1 MYSEFSEDK
10 LIEQT
15 SINLF
20 KDWLGWDTVLAFD
33 AETFGVDGTLGRQDK
48 QEVILKRYFFEKVR
62 AFNPG
67 MPDSVYSQAYDLLT
81 QESSI
86 KTLAELNKD
95 KYYLLR
101 DGIPVTYTNSK
112 GKQAKVQIK
121 VFDFDNYQDNHFIAV
136 RQMWIDGRSHRLR
149 RPDIIGYVNGI
160 PLLFIELKATHVKL
174 EAAYRKNL
182 ADYKDVIPRLF
193 YYNAIIILSNG
204 LESRIGSITAK
215 YQHFHEWKRINEDDN
230 GVVSLD
236 RIILGVCDKNRFLD
250 IFENFILYDSSLGS
264 IAKLIAHNHQFLGV
278 NKAIESFKSKQ
289 IQYNDG
295 AISLEEKQKMGVF
308 WHTQGSGKSYSM
320 VFLCQKI
327 HRKFTGSYTFL
338 VVTDR
343 NELDK
348 QIYETFSGVGA
359 VPFIK
364 AGAKHSI
371 RANSGEGLK
380 SLLKQNHRYIFTL
393 IHKFNFS
400 SQITT
405 RDDLIVISDEAH
417 RTQGGLLA
425 LNMRKS
431 MPNASFIGFTGT
443 PLFKD
448 DEITRRIFGDYIS
461 KYDFKRSVEDGAT
474 VPLYYENRGEYLNLH
489 NPEIN
494 DQIRTIIDETEDL
507 DSDQRDKLEKL
518 FYREYPILT
527 SHKRLDAIAKD
538 IVEHFCNRGYKGKAM
553 LVTLDKLN
561 AVRMYD
567 LITQHWQMHVKK
579 LEADIRKG
587 NFNDQ
592 ETLEQSRNLQWI
604 KSTEIA
610 VVVSSEQNE
619 IAKFKAWDLDI
630 EPHRVKMN
638 DPTRD
643 LEKDFKDDSHPFRLV
658 IVCAMWITGFDVP
671 TLSTMYIDKP
681 LKSHTLMQTIAR
693 ANRVSEGKENG
704 LIVDY
709 IETYKALL
717 DALAIYGS
725 GETGSGGGN
734 GGGTGGEPPVK
745 PIEELIKLLEE
756 SLTAVEVFLLNE
768 VEFDLKRL
776 ILAQELEKIAVLET
790 GINAIYK
797 TDQTKVKFQVLARD
811 VFQKFK
817 ALMPNTILFEYK
829 PRKDAIEALYNAID
843 AKIESADVS
852 EIMKKIQDVVDKS
865 IETILNESTGAK
877 PAVIDLSGLNMDIV
891 IRMFQKAEN
900 KNIVVQSVKDKIEA
914 KLNRMIEQ
922 NPLRAD
928 FQQKYLD
935 IIDEYN
941 KGKNESELYET
952 FRKLIEFVNT
962 LTEEEVQTLKEGL
975 TEEQK
980 AVFDILQKPDL
991 TENDKKQVKQVAVEL
1006 LDTLKSDKL
1015 KIDRVW
1021 EKSVTAAAVF
1031 STVNQVL
1038 YDKLPY
1044 PAYQET
1050 DIQMKTNLVID
1061 HLKNQYYGGG
1071 VSLYGNY

>member
-1 MYSEFSEDK
+1 
-10 LIEQT
+10 
-15 SINLF
+15 
-20 KDWLGWDTVLAFD
+20 
-33 AETFGVDGTLGRQDK
+33 
-48 QEVILKRYFFEKVR
+48 
-62 AFNPG
+62 
-67 MPDSVYSQAYDLLT
+67 
-81 QESSI
+81 
-86 KTLAELNKD
+86 
-95 KYYLLR
+95 
-101 DGIPVTYTNSK
+101 
-112 GKQAKVQIK
+112 
-121 VFDFDNYQDNHFIAV
+121 
-136 RQMWIDGRSHRLR
+136 MWIDGRSHRQR
-149 RPDIIGYVNGI
+149 RPDIIGYVKGI

-204 LESRIGSITAK
+204 LKSRIGSITAK
-215 YQHFHEWKRINEDDN
+215 YQHFHEWKRINEGDN
-230 GVVSLD
+230 GIVSLD
-236 RIILGVCDKNRFLD
+236 RIILGVCDKSRFLD
-250 IFENFILYDSSLGS
+250 IFENFILYDRSLGS
-264 IAKLIAHNHQFLGV
+264 IAKLIAHNHQFIGV

-289 IQYNDG
+289 VLYNEG
-295 AISLEEKQKMGVF
+295 NISLAEKQKLGVF

-327 HRKFTGSYTFL
+327 HRKFAGSYTFL
-338 VVTDR
+338 IATDR

-359 VPFIK
+359 VPVIK
-364 AGAKHSI
+364 AGAKNSV
-371 RANSGEGLK
+371 RAFSGERLK

-400 SQITT
+400 DQITE
-405 RDDLIVISDEAH
+405 RDDIIVISDEAH

-448 DEITRRIFGDYIS
+448 DEITRRIFGDYVS

-489 NPEIN
+489 NPVIN

-567 LITQHWQMHVKK
+567 MIIKHWQAFIKK
-579 LEADIRKG
+579 MAADIRMG
-587 NFNDQ
+587 VFNDQ
-592 ETLEQSRNLQWI
+592 ETLEQSRNMQWI
-604 KSTEIA
+604 KNTEIA

-630 EPHRVKMN
+630 ESHRAKMN

-643 LEKDFKDDSHPFRLV
+643 LERDFKDDSHPFRLV

-671 TLSTMYIDKP
+671 TLSTIYVDKP

-734 GGGTGGEPPVK
+734 GGGTGGGEPPVK

-756 SLTAVEVFLLNE
+756 SLNAIEVFLLNE

-817 ALMPNTILFEYK
+817 ALMPNTILFEYT

-852 EIMKKIQDVVDKS
+852 EIMKKIQDVVDNS
-865 IETILNESTGAK
+865 IETMLNESTGAK

-900 KNIVVQSVKDKIEA
+900 KNIVVQSLKDKIEA

-991 TENDKKQVKQVAVEL
+991 TENDKKQVKLVAVEL
-1006 LDTLKSDKL
+1006 LDTLKIDKL

-1038 YDKLPY
+1038 YDKLPF

-1050 DIQMKTNLVID
+1050 DIEMKTNLVID

-1071 VSLYGNY
+1071 VSVYGSY